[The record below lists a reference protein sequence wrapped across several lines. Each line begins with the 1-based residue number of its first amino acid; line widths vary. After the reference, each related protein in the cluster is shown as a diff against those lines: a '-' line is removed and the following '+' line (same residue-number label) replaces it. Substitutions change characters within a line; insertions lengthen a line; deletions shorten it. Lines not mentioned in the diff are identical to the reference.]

1 MRKILYVLGQLDDLD
16 VAWLSRNGQ
25 RRAAVDGE
33 MLIRQG
39 TQNLSLF
46 ILIEGEL
53 AVSIAG
59 IGHVATLQRG
69 EILGEMGFVD
79 SAPSSA
85 TVTATGH
92 AFVLQIS
99 KEALNRKIADDQGFG
114 FRFYRAISLLLAD
127 RLRAFEQNRSGA
139 DPSHK
144 DELDEML
151 LDTVSMAGDRFDR
164 LLRALA

>member
-16 VAWLSRNGQ
+16 VAWLSRHGQ
-25 RRAAVDGE
+25 RRHATNGE
-33 MLIRQG
+33 TLITEG

-46 ILIEGEL
+46 ILVEGEL
-53 AVSIAG
+53 SVSIDKV
-59 IGHVATLQRG
+59 GHVATLQRG

-85 TVTATGH
+85 TVTAAGD

-99 KEALNRKIADDQGFG
+99 KEALNRKVAADQGFG
-114 FRFYRAISLLLAD
+114 FRFYRAIALLLAD
-127 RLRAFEQNRSGA
+127 RLRAFEHGRSGSDQA
-139 DPSHK
+139 HK
-144 DELDEML
+144 DELDEMV

-164 LLRALA
+164 LLRMLA

>member
-16 VAWLSRNGQ
+16 VSWLSRTGQ
-25 RRAAVDGE
+25 RCHATDGE
-33 MLIRQG
+33 ILIRQG
-39 TQNLSLF
+39 AHNLSLF
-46 ILIEGEL
+46 VVIRGEL

-85 TVTATGH
+85 TVTARGD
-92 AFVLQIS
+92 AFVLQIA

-127 RLRAFEQNRSGA
+127 RLRAFEHSRSGG
-139 DPSHK
+139 DPAHEG
-144 DELDEML
+144 ELDEML

-164 LLRALA
+164 LLRMLT